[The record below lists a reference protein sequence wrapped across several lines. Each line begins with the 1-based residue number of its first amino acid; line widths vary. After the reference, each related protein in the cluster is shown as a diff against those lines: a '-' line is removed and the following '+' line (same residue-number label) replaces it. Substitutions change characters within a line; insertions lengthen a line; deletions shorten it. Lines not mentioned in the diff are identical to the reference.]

1 VTARAVRYLFAD
13 QTPILNYLYRLLGDP
28 ALAED
33 LTQTFTRV
41 ESAGPIARLEPAGWL
56 TALPQCRP
64 AFRPAVTWLPLLG
77 DEPALATEGMEEHL
91 AETERM
97 RRALQQLSPD
107 YRIPLVLY
115 TCQAFTVAEI
125 AAALGLSTDA
135 VKQRLAR
142 ARKQLRK
149 AYQ

>member
-1 VTARAVRYLFAD
+1 
-13 QTPILNYLYRLLGDP
+13 
-28 ALAED
+28 
-33 LTQTFTRV
+33 
-41 ESAGPIARLEPAGWL
+41 
-56 TALPQCRP
+56 
-64 AFRPAVTWLPLLG
+64 LLG

-91 AETERM
+91 VETERM
-97 RRALQQLSPD
+97 RRALLQLSPD